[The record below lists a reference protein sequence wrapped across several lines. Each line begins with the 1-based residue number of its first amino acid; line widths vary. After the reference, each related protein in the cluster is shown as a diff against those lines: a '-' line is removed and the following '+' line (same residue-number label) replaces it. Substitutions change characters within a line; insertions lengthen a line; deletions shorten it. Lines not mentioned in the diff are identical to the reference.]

1 MGLWMPLWEET
12 PDTVTEAAV
21 GRGAGGELSE
31 GRRSFPT
38 MPLWAFSVLN

>member
-12 PDTVTEAAV
+12 PDTVTEAAE